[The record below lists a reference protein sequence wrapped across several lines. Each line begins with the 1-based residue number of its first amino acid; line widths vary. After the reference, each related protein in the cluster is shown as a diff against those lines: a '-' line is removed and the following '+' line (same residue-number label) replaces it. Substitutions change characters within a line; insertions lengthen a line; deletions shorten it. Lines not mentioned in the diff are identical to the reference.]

1 VATETT
7 GLTGLAERY
16 AVALY
21 DLAESAGKLDEV
33 ARDLRDLKRM
43 IDESDDL
50 RRLIRSAQVSRAA
63 QGKALAALLKQ
74 AGASDLV
81 QRFVGVISENRRLF
95 ALPQIIAAYLDR
107 LAGKRGEITAH
118 VTTATALDERQL
130 GAVTE
135 ALKKALGTQK
145 IVLDQKVDAGLIGGL
160 VVRIGSKLVDNS
172 LKTKLTRL
180 ERAMKGVG

>member
-7 GLTGLAERY
+7 GLAGLAERY

-21 DLAESAGKLDEV
+21 DLAESAAKLDEV

-43 IDESDDL
+43 IGESDDL
-50 RRLIRSAQVSRAA
+50 RRLIRSALISRRD
-63 QGKALAALLKQ
+63 QGRAMDALLKQ

-81 QRFVGVISENRRLF
+81 RRFVGVIAENRRLF
-95 ALPQIIAAYLDR
+95 ALPQMITAYLER
-107 LAGKRGEITAH
+107 LAGKRGEITAE
-118 VTTATALDERQL
+118 VTTAAALDERQL

-135 ALKKALGTQK
+135 ALRRALGTSK

-180 ERAMKGVG
+180 EMAMKGVA

>member
-43 IDESDDL
+43 IGESDDL
-50 RRLIRSAQVSRAA
+50 RRLIRSPQMSRAE
-63 QGKALAALLKQ
+63 QGRALHAVLKR
-74 AGASDLV
+74 GGSSDLV
-81 QRFVGVISENRRLF
+81 QRFAGVIAENRRLF
-95 ALPQIIAAYLDR
+95 ALPQMINAYLER
-107 LAGKRGEITAH
+107 LAGKRGEITAE
-118 VTTATALDERQL
+118 VTSATALDERQL

-135 ALKKALGTQK
+135 ALRRALGTSK
-145 IVLDQKVDAGLIGGL
+145 IVLDQKVDAALIGGL
-160 VVRIGSKLVDNS
+160 VVRVGSKLVDNS

-180 ERAMKGVG
+180 EMAMKGVG